1 MADNKSIVRSTFEDL
16 FNRADFSVA
25 DRVFAAEF
33 VGHDPAL
40 SQELHGPDE
49 FKLFVRMYRTAFP
62 DLVLTIE
69 DQRADGDEVVT
80 RFTARGTHQG
90 DLFGIPPTGQC
101 VEITGISIDRLIAD
115 KIVESWTNYDLLGM
129 MRQLGFALARQ
140 APQAGAETARP
151 QA

>member
-1 MADNKSIVRSTFEDL
+1 
-16 FNRADFSVA
+16 
-25 DRVFAAEF
+25 
-33 VGHDPAL
+33 
-40 SQELHGPDE
+40 
-49 FKLFVRMYRTAFP
+49 
-62 DLVLTIE
+62 
-69 DQRADGDEVVT
+69 
-80 RFTARGTHQG
+80 
-90 DLFGIPPTGQC
+90 